1 MSIGLIPLPLFHD
14 MGLIGGVMQPLYAG
28 FPVEILNP
36 ILAVQKPADWLR
48 RISISRVTTSGGPNF
63 LFELACK
70 LVSDDDLIQLD
81 LSSWKIAFCGAEPVR
96 RSTVEAFIKR
106 FGPVGFRRQAFF
118 PCYGLAEATLY
129 VTGAALD
136 TTDLTLD
143 LDLETPV
150 PCGIPGL
157 DITVRIVDLQ
167 TGLEAPEG
175 VEGEIWV
182 TGPGVAKGYWNSP
195 VQSQVVFGAEISDS
209 SDGPFVRTGDLGHI
223 LGNKLYVTGR
233 LKDLIIVRG
242 RNFAPQDLECSAEQS
257 HPSLVL
263 SGSAAFCIHGRDKDS
278 LVIVAE
284 VNRQT
289 LRRPEDWPA
298 IEAAVR
304 SAITVAF
311 QLKVDD
317 VVLLR
322 PGNLPRTSSGKVRRN
337 QCRTDYLAQTL
348 VRVSAES
355 VPETG

>member
-1 MSIGLIPLPLFHD
+1 
-14 MGLIGGVMQPLYAG
+14 
-28 FPVEILNP
+28 
-36 ILAVQKPADWLR
+36 
-48 RISISRVTTSGGPNF
+48 
-63 LFELACK
+63 
-70 LVSDDDLIQLD
+70 
-81 LSSWKIAFCGAEPVR
+81 
-96 RSTVEAFIKR
+96 
-106 FGPVGFRRQAFF
+106 
-118 PCYGLAEATLY
+118 
-129 VTGAALD
+129 
-136 TTDLTLD
+136 
-143 LDLETPV
+143 
-150 PCGIPGL
+150 
-157 DITVRIVDLQ
+157 
-167 TGLEAPEG
+167 
-175 VEGEIWV
+175 
-182 TGPGVAKGYWNSP
+182 
-195 VQSQVVFGAEISDS
+195 
-209 SDGPFVRTGDLGHI
+209 
-223 LGNKLYVTGR
+223 
-233 LKDLIIVRG
+233 
-242 RNFAPQDLECSAEQS
+242 
-257 HPSLVL
+257 VL